1 MKKLDW
7 NRHSKLF
14 LLSAVIYLLLDL
26 PVQAT
31 GFLTFGSYIGIK
43 NFLPTTLGLQFGPAG
58 ILGSCFGA
66 VTTAL
71 LLDTPFRE
79 ILLECVCILIMGTG
93 TWLLW
98 HLGSST
104 HRIHFK
110 RGINYLKYFG
120 ILVVLSAICGIIS
133 LLFTRGAFAA
143 IMIAHTVL
151 GLLIGIPVNIIA
163 NGLFCFESILP
174 PPYKLQYAVSAF
186 ITTDPETLTAL
197 NEALEEFAFSK
208 QLNLKRIF
216 EIQNCLEELSIRIL
230 ARNPDSRIQVDL
242 NYGDTISAKL
252 QYDGAKYNPL
262 HLEKDEDELDIVG
275 LKLVKHRALRA
286 AYQYRGNTNH
296 IQVVI

>member
-7 NRHSKLF
+7 NRQGKLF
-14 LLSAVIYLLLDL
+14 LLSAGIYLLLDL

-31 GFLTFGSYIGIK
+31 DFLTFGSYIGIK
-43 NFLPTTLGLQFGPAG
+43 NFLPTTLGLQFGLAG
-58 ILGSCFGA
+58 IFGSCLGA
-66 VTTAL
+66 VVTAL
-71 LLDTPFRE
+71 LLGTPFRE
-79 ILLECVCILIMGTG
+79 ILLECLCILVMGTG

-98 HLGSST
+98 HLGSNT

-120 ILVVLSAICGIIS
+120 ILVVLSAVCGVIS
-133 LLFTRGAFAA
+133 LLFTSGAFAT

-174 PPYKLQYAVSAF
+174 PPYKLQHAVSAC
-186 ITTDPETLTAL
+186 ITADPDTLMAM
-197 NEALEEFAFSK
+197 NEALEELAVSK
-208 QLNLKRIF
+208 KLNLKRIF

-230 ARNPDSRIQVDL
+230 ARIPEARIQVDL
-242 NYGDTISAKL
+242 NYGDTISARL
-252 QYDGAKYNPL
+252 QYDGEKYNPL
-262 HLEKDEDELDIVG
+262 HLGKDEDELDVMG

-286 AYQYRGNTNH
+286 AYQYRGHTNH